1 MALAASGVT
10 GEALEGWRS
19 VLDPHSLLRHLGPRS
34 DAKEHAAAADNVR
47 RPVQAGP
54 LLVLK
59 RKLVRMKT
67 RFIAIAILM
76 ACPGIAIG
84 ANPPFVEQDTTGVY
98 EALHDMAYRRLI
110 EINIAALGTR
120 KVTYA
125 EDDQAYLGQAL
136 ACVADPHNGD
146 IYPVDLV
153 EDMTARFGPVCD
165 AQGGRVIV
173 APYEPGSSRT
183 GIATD
188 ISWAEWSD
196 PNKPA
201 EGAWGGELYCGVGDT
216 PKFKVRAVSALR
228 RIGCLGR
235 SAVEL
240 VVPKPG
246 SSSLQSEWQEA
257 VRYDMA
263 KREEHAR
270 SAEAER
276 TEAARAAAALRE
288 ERDRGRAAMGN
299 VARGTKI
306 CSDNLMG
313 RNAVLYGYVEDVVG
327 SRVKVLILG
336 NSSGTYMNG
345 RDPKPQEIHWYSR
358 SDWRVC
364 E

>member
-1 MALAASGVT
+1 
-10 GEALEGWRS
+10 
-19 VLDPHSLLRHLGPRS
+19 DPHSLLRHLGPRS

-165 AQGGRVIV
+165 AQEGRVIV
-173 APYEPGSSRT
+173 APYEPGASRT

-188 ISWAEWSD
+188 ISWAKWAN

-201 EGAWGGELYCGVGDT
+201 DGAWGGELYCGVGDT
-216 PKFKVRAVSALR
+216 PKFKV
-228 RIGCLGR
+228 
-235 SAVEL
+235 
-240 VVPKPG
+240 
-246 SSSLQSEWQEA
+246 
-257 VRYDMA
+257 
-263 KREEHAR
+263 
-270 SAEAER
+270 
-276 TEAARAAAALRE
+276 
-288 ERDRGRAAMGN
+288 
-299 VARGTKI
+299 
-306 CSDNLMG
+306 
-313 RNAVLYGYVEDVVG
+313 
-327 SRVKVLILG
+327 
-336 NSSGTYMNG
+336 
-345 RDPKPQEIHWYSR
+345 
-358 SDWRVC
+358 
-364 E
+364 